1 MPKKITDRQRII
13 TYAMNATE
21 QELQDAIETFKAIQS
36 SRFPKKQV
44 RTKKPESVAA
54 ASGGD

>member
-1 MPKKITDRQRII
+1 
-13 TYAMNATE
+13 MNATE

-54 ASGGD
+54 SAGD